1 MPGFDAARVSLRE
14 VTKEN
19 LREILLLRVAPEQER
34 FVASNAVS
42 IAQAHFHPDVAWFRA
57 IFADETPVGFLML
70 HDEPGTATYF
80 LWRFMID
87 ERHQVFGYPGLY
99 VCDGSVIPG
108 NLAVNPSLTITALA
122 ERFASLFEPAEGM
135 SAEKLA
141 EREIHFGPASPA
153 SPKRDVGAPS

>member
-34 FVASNAVS
+34 FVASKAVW

-87 ERHQVFGYPGLY
+87 ERHQGRGFGRKALALLIEHVRGRPGATGLTLSH
-99 VCDGSVIPG
+99 VPGDG
-108 NLAVNPSLTITALA
+108 NPSPFYARMGFVHTGEEEDGELLM
-122 ERFASLFEPAEGM
+122 RLDFP
-135 SAEKLA
+135 
-141 EREIHFGPASPA
+141 
-153 SPKRDVGAPS
+153 